1 MDSLILKGYDMDFYL
16 SNGYLNIPKV
26 DEYANKH
33 GVAFVLIIGKRQ
45 IGKTYGVLKFELDS
59 GDNFVLMR
67 RTGKELGL
75 ISRGVNSPFEA
86 IEGYQNRVNF
96 IGSADDSTMELS
108 LIETASDG
116 ATSDRSIGLA
126 VALNTIANIRGFNG
140 RPYRTL
146 VYDEAIPESH
156 VYKIPHEDEAFL
168 NAYMTINGNRELSG
182 EPPLRCYILA
192 NSNKLD
198 CAILKALKLTEIVER
213 MTIAGEE
220 FRLLKERGIM
230 IFLPDSKEI
239 TEKHKKTALFKAIG
253 GESDFTKMALDNEF
267 SHNDFSDVGR
277 RDLSQYRCVAHLG
290 AVSLFKH
297 KSKSELYVCNII
309 EQFDAPVY
317 PSTEHFKNK
326 FSKEFPNV
334 RAYYMRGRI
343 VFQSATVKSY
353 FVDFILNK

>member
-1 MDSLILKGYDMDFYL
+1 MTMNFYL
-16 SNGYLNIPKV
+16 DNGYLDIPKV
-26 DEYANKH
+26 DAYADKH
-33 GVAFVLIIGKRQ
+33 GVSFVLIIGKRQ
-45 IGKTYGVLKFELDS
+45 VGKTYGVLLHELDS
-59 GDNFVLMR
+59 QKEFILMR
-67 RTGKELGL
+67 RTGKELSL
-75 ISRGVNSPFEA
+75 ISKGVNSPFEA
-86 IEGYQNRVNF
+86 IKGYENRVNF
-96 IGSADDSTMELS
+96 LGSAEDSTME
-108 LIETASDG
+108 ITINETASDG
-116 ATSDRSIGLA
+116 ALFERTAGLA

-140 RPYRTL
+140 RPYKTL

-168 NAYMTINGNRELSG
+168 NAYMTINGNRELDG

-198 CAILKALKLTEIVER
+198 CAILKALNLTDVVER

-230 IFLPDSKEI
+230 IFLPESRAI
-239 TEKHKKTALFKAIG
+239 TEKHKKTALFRAIG

-277 RDLSQYRCVAHLG
+277 RDLAQYRCVAHIG
-290 AVSLFKH
+290 NISLFKH
-297 KSKSELYVCNII
+297 KAKSELYACNLI
-309 EQFDAPVY
+309 EQFDAPTY

-326 FSKEFPNV
+326 FSKEFPSV
-334 RAYYMRGRI
+334 RAYYMRGRV

-353 FVDFILNK
+353 FIDFILNK